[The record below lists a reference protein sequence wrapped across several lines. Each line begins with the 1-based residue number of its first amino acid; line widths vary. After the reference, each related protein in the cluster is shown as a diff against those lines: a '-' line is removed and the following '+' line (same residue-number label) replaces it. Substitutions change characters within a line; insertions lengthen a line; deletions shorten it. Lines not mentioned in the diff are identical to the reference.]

1 MMKYKGCFT
10 AFKRIFK
17 TDEKFIYNKEHK
29 KMAYGEQKEST
40 GRGLEKSLHHRT
52 SSIVYKLVNYT
63 FFKCYCTWK
72 MPIL

>member
-40 GRGLEKSLHHRT
+40 GRGLKKSL
-52 SSIVYKLVNYT
+52 YT
-63 FFKCYCTWK
+63 NVPSRLF
-72 MPIL
+72 LN